1 MNKYRIAI
9 EEGLSN
15 IEEILRK
22 EGYDVRELD
31 DGGAQADA
39 VIITGMNDD
48 LAGYANVL
56 TDGIVIDASGRQP
69 EEILYEL
76 EKHLRIRDEL

>member
-1 MNKYRIAI
+1 MKKYRIAI

-15 IEEILRK
+15 IEEMLK
-22 EGYDVRELD
+22 EEGYEVQELD
-31 DGGAQADA
+31 EAGPQADA
-39 VIITGMNDD
+39 VIVTGMDED
-48 LAGYANVL
+48 FAGFADTL

-76 EKHLRIRDEL
+76 EKHLRIRDDL

>member
-15 IEEILRK
+15 IEEILRE

-31 DGGAQADA
+31 DGGA
-39 VIITGMNDD
+39 G
-48 LAGYANVL
+48 
-56 TDGIVIDASGRQP
+56 GRGN
-69 EEILYEL
+69 Y
-76 EKHLRIRDEL
+76 HRDE

>member
-1 MNKYRIAI
+1 MKKYRIAV

-15 IEEILRK
+15 IGEMLRE

-31 DGGAQADA
+31 DVGPQADA
-39 VIITGMNDD
+39 VIITGMGEDF
-48 LAGYANVL
+48 AGYTDTL
-56 TDGIVIDASGRQP
+56 TGGVVIDASGRQP

>member
-1 MNKYRIAI
+1 MF
-9 EEGLSN
+9 GSWTM
-15 IEEILRK
+15 
-22 EGYDVRELD
+22 
-31 DGGAQADA
+31 GAQADA